1 MSNTDKLSRKLFLKN
16 LAGLIMGGATGGVV
30 GGVVGGCLT
39 ACNRL
44 DRANSTY
51 SGKFPVKM
59 LGPSMAVG
67 HRLRDMLGRLNS
79 SFYTEVKAERFSRV
93 VIVGGGIA
101 GLSAGWWL
109 QRNGFN
115 DFTLLEL
122 EADCGG
128 NSRSGKNKV
137 SAYPWGAHYVPL
149 PNLESQY
156 VRLLFAE
163 LGIIEGDHTLPAPRY
178 NDLHL
183 CHDPQERLFKDGQF
197 QDGLVPRRGLKPEDS
212 LEIKRFFEL
221 VQTLRDAVG
230 ADGRPA
236 FAIPVDLSSEDPKF
250 RELDKITF
258 AQWLL
263 QRNFVSKPLRWYIDY
278 CCRDDYGALSANISA
293 WAGLHYF
300 AGRRGRAAN
309 AETNSVVTF
318 PSGNG
323 YLVQQLRER
332 IKAHIIE
339 SAPVLRILSDK
350 RSKVIYEQGGE
361 SKAIE
366 AEAVVFAAPRFIA
379 PYIVADYKLESKPEY
394 APWLVA
400 NLTLSGVPGSR
411 GTPLAW
417 DNVSYYGDSLG
428 YVVANHQDITT
439 RRSSIVITY
448 YRPLAEMPPAQARRF
463 LKAQGE
469 EFWRDAI
476 VKDLETM
483 HPGIAALITSMELWP
498 WGHGMVSPSVGYMW
512 TARQKLDRRLKSIV
526 FAHSD
531 MSGISNFEE
540 AQYQGIMAAESVISS
555 CSAAKEST

>member
-1 MSNTDKLSRKLFLKN
+1 MSNTDKLSRKLFLKS
-16 LAGLIMGGATGGVV
+16 LGSFVLSGTIGGAVS
-30 GGVVGGCLT
+30 GCLT

-44 DRANSTY
+44 GRTNLTNSTY
-51 SGKFPVKM
+51 STNFPVKM

-67 HRLRDMLGRLNS
+67 HRLRDMLGRLNPA
-79 SFYTEVKAERFSRV
+79 FAAEVKADFCKV

-101 GLSAGWWL
+101 GLSTGWWL
-109 QRNGFN
+109 QRHGFN

-122 EADCGG
+122 ESACGG

-149 PNLESQY
+149 PNLESHY

-163 LGIIEGDHTLPAPRY
+163 LGLIEGDSSVAAPRY
-178 NDLHL
+178 NELHL

-197 QDGLVPRRGLKPEDS
+197 QDGLVPRRGLKPDDS
-212 LEIKRFFEL
+212 LEIRRFFEL
-221 VQTLRDAVG
+221 VHELRDAVG

-236 FAIPVDLSSEDPKF
+236 FAIPVDLSSQDPKF
-250 RELDKITF
+250 RELDEITF
-258 AQWLL
+258 AQWLE
-263 QRNFVSKPLRWYIDY
+263 QRNFHSKPLLWYIDY

-323 YLVQQLRER
+323 YLAQALKEKIR
-332 IKAHIIE
+332 AHIIE
-339 SAPVLRILSDK
+339 SAPVLRILPGQKLS
-350 RSKVIYEQGGE
+350 RVIYEQDG
-361 SKAIE
+361 KTKTLQ
-366 AEAVVFAAPRFIA
+366 AETVIFAAPRFLA
-379 PYIVADYKLESKPEY
+379 PYIIADYKLEKKPEY

-428 YVVANHQDITT
+428 YVVANHQEITT

-448 YRPLAEMPPAQARRF
+448 YRPLARMPAAQARRF
-463 LKAQGE
+463 LQAQGE
-469 EFWRDAI
+469 TFWRDEI
-476 VKDLETM
+476 VKDLEIM
-483 HPGIAALITSMELWP
+483 HPGIGALITSMELWP
-498 WGHGMVSPSVGYMW
+498 WGHGMVSPSQGYMW
-512 TARQKLDRRLKSIV
+512 TGRQKLERRFKSVV

-540 AQYQGIMAAESVISS
+540 AQYQGIMAAETIISS
-555 CSAAKEST
+555 GTALKEST